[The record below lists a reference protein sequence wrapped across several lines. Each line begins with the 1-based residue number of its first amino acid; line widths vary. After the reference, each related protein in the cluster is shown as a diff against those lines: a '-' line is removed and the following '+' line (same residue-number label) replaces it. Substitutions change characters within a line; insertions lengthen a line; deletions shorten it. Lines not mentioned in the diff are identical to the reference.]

1 MVNLAKAR
9 PWRKQMEEREIE
21 IDELFRFINLHEGE
35 FFIHVLLNEE
45 GELCGESDR
54 CSFIETGKR
63 CSYYV

>member
-1 MVNLAKAR
+1 
-9 PWRKQMEEREIE
+9 MEEREIE
-21 IDELFRFINLHEGE
+21 IDELFRFMNLHEGE